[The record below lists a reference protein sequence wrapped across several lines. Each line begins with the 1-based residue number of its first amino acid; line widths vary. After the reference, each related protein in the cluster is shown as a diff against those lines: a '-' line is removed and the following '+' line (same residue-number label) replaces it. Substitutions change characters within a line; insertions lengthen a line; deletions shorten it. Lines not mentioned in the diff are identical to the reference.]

1 MLPETN
7 MQQIL
12 SLMETIQELMMGY
25 ELTDVQYEELRTA
38 WYDVDDSFELSRPM
52 SELEEME
59 RELFDHF
66 YHVEYEDDT
75 TYSFSQDGETLFH
88 VEYPCE
94 YSPEYGTGDVKITTG
109 VFTEED
115 IKELA
120 KPKGGI
126 IYAGWEDGFYNPQSI
141 VEDFIF
147 PNSSGGSFVETQL
160 GKPDQVLIVDGEGQ
174 IKWVDHEGTLFDP
187 EYKSS
192 TETLTIIGAFDDA
205 MKVVDD

>member
-1 MLPETN
+1 

-25 ELTDVQYEELRTA
+25 ELTDIQYEELRTA
-38 WYDVDDSFELSRPM
+38 WYDVDHSFELSRPM

-66 YHVEYEDDT
+66 YHVEYEENIA
-75 TYSFSQDGETLFH
+75 SFSQQGDETLFH
-88 VEYPCE
+88 VEYPCVFP
-94 YSPEYGTGDVKITTG
+94 PEYGTGDVKITTG

-115 IKELA
+115 IKEL
-120 KPKGGI
+120 KPKSGI
-126 IYAGWEDGFYNPQSI
+126 IYIDNEEADVI
-141 VEDFIF
+141 VESFLL
-147 PNSSGGSFVETQL
+147 PSPSGL
-160 GKPDQVLIVDGEGQ
+160 GKPNQVLITDGQGQ

-187 EYKSS
+187 NLKIEHVFNPSPEFKSS